1 MQHKMQTFMNFMKL
15 AEALKWYDIRV
26 LHMWTETCFAF
37 LKLKAFIVKAANIL
51 QTYTEV

>member
-1 MQHKMQTFMNFMKL
+1 
-15 AEALKWYDIRV
+15 
-26 LHMWTETCFAF
+26 MWTETCFAF